1 LNELRRTWLPLAL
14 TLLAL
19 AVRLHNLSYHS
30 LWFDEAMSVHWARS
44 SVPRILEVG
53 MNLLE
58 DRLPPLYYLFLHYWR
73 LFVGDGEVAVRL
85 PSVLLGTLLIPVVYR
100 LANDLFDARA
110 GSLAAA
116 LTALNPFLVWY
127 SQEVRMYALA
137 VLLATLGTW
146 FFLRATAVTLL
157 NKRNKNVTGYAVIP
171 YWLAYGLCALAGLY
185 THLYTGFLLPA
196 HALYLLLTHRRSR
209 RVWLPFILT
218 MLVIAVLFAPLAL
231 AAWRASSEAGS
242 GYPLTG
248 FWARAW
254 WLLSAFTVWKAPLP
268 SFLSAAITAVIAGLA
283 VVGLLTLHRPTLPP
297 STLGPRGEAPPRRD
311 EAPQTGYAAGTGRPA
326 LPARRSPAQAGR
338 SAPNEIHGRGGQ
350 RPAPSPQPVAP
361 SPRLLVALLLFTPP
375 AIATLLLF
383 RNQVAFFGE
392 RYFIVILPWL
402 LIAAAA
408 GATHL
413 ADRLRT
419 LPGLKLEA
427 RSQSPIVRHLLP
439 TPPQRGPTRT
449 CGTCATPPVW
459 YGAGVGYSLL
469 LALCYL
475 LPLTLTLIPLP
486 GQWSPPARKEAWRE
500 TVGYLATHA
509 RPEDA
514 ILIHPDWTRYP
525 LQYYFRGPGQTYAV
539 FGSVDDGTDL
549 QGPLSVISSAHPVVW
564 LVESHTELADPGHR
578 VNAWLA
584 ARYPEVT
591 ELYPPGLVAVRAYA
605 PGYLSDRLPDCA
617 TPLNVAFEGG
627 LKLMGYTVPQT
638 QVHATDDLFH
648 PPSGWVHV
656 TLYWTGGAPLAQSY
670 TPFVHLVDDLGQVW
684 GTSLDRPNDAF
695 DFYPPPRWQ
704 SGQVVRVDFDVNLNP
719 IAPPGRYTMV
729 VGLHDASGVQVP
741 LTDSSPQVPLAS
753 IEIVR

>member
-1 LNELRRTWLPLAL
+1 MVPVTGPYCRYTWRPTILSRLRRTWLPLAL

-44 SVPRILEVG
+44 SVPRILEVS

-73 LFVGDGEVAVRL
+73 LFAGDGEVTVRL

-100 LANDLFDARA
+100 LASDLFDARV

-127 SQEVRMYALA
+127 SQEARMYALA
-137 VLLATLGTW
+137 VLLATLTTW
-146 FFLRATAVTLL
+146 FFLRATALTLL
-157 NKRNKNVTGYAVIP
+157 NKRNKNVTGYAAIP
-171 YWLAYGLCALAGLY
+171 YWLAYGLCTLAGLY

-196 HALYLLLTHRRSR
+196 HALYLLLTRRRSR
-209 RVWLPFILT
+209 RIWLPFILT
-218 MLVIAVLFAPLAL
+218 MLVIALLFAPLAL
-231 AAWRASSEAGS
+231 AAWRASSEVGP
-242 GYPLTG
+242 GDPLTG

-254 WLLSAFTVWKAPLP
+254 WLLSAFTVWKAPL
-268 SFLSAAITAVIAGLA
+268 SSAIRAIVTAAMAGFA
-283 VVGLLTLHRPTLPP
+283 MVGLLALYPT
-297 STLGPRGEAPPRRD
+297 S
-311 EAPQTGYAAGTGRPA
+311 PQ
-326 LPARRSPAQAGR
+326 S
-338 SAPNEIHGRGGQ
+338 S
-350 RPAPSPQPVAP
+350 PSPQPPAPSDQPPPARAAEPGRAAP
-361 SPRLLVALLLFTPP
+361 SPRLLIALLLLTPP
-375 AIATLLLF
+375 AIATILLF
-383 RNQVAFFGE
+383 RNRVAFFGE

-408 GATHL
+408 GAIHL

-419 LPGLKLEA
+419 LFGFKLET
-427 RSQSPIVRHLLP
+427 RHQSPVIRHLLP
-439 TPPQRGPTRT
+439 TS
-449 CGTCATPPVW
+449 
-459 YGAGVGYSLL
+459 YSLL
-469 LALCYL
+469 PALCYL
-475 LPLTLTLIPLP
+475 LPLTFTLIPLP

-509 RPEDA
+509 CPEDA

-539 FGSVDDGTDL
+539 FGSVDAGTDL
-549 QGPLSVISSAHPVVW
+549 EGPLSVISSAHPVVW
-564 LVESHTELADPGHR
+564 LVESHTELADPAHR

-617 TPLNVAFEGG
+617 TPLSVAFEGG

-704 SGQVVRVDFDVNLNP
+704 SGQDVRADFDVNLNP
-719 IAPPGRYTMV
+719 IAPPGRYTLV
-729 VGLHDASGVQVP
+729 VGLRDMSGVQVP
-741 LTDSSPQVPLAS
+741 LTDGSPQVPLIS